1 MQRQNDSGPIRLTNK
16 TALALRK
23 SARQERTLALST
35 AVILTLVLAVLA
47 VVLGIRWLFAVPL
60 LTAVAVLLDA
70 AIVVR
75 GRSRYIS
82 LTGQAICAE
91 AAARQLRADRSEKDR
106 RAQAKRDLESVKAD
120 VLSTVSDAQQAEKEK
135 EEEFVPRQ
143 PDETASLQSG
153 RDEPEDARE
162 RDMQESREEPEE
174 AQDAAGAQGAVGA
187 PVATAHRRRRQASL
201 TVLRAEDV
209 K

>member
-1 MQRQNDSGPIRLTNK
+1 MQRQNDSGAIRLTNK
-16 TALALRK
+16 TALALRR
-23 SARQERTLALST
+23 SARQERTLALCT

-60 LTAVAVLLDA
+60 ITAMAVLLDA
-70 AIVVR
+70 AIFVR
-75 GRSRYIS
+75 GRSRYMS

-106 RAQAKRDLESVKAD
+106 RAQARRDFENVKAD
-120 VLSTVSDAQQAEKEK
+120 VLSAVSDAQRDKEEK
-135 EEEFVPRQ
+135 EEESRP
-143 PDETASLQSG
+143 
-153 RDEPEDARE
+153 
-162 RDMQESREEPEE
+162 QESDKPANRQDEQEDEREE
-174 AQDAAGAQGAVGA
+174 AQDRDIQESHEKPEENQDAGEPPRV
-187 PVATAHRRRRQASL
+187 TAHRRRRQASL